1 MTNDTEDKRRHPRIQ
16 SEGLLKVYTSLTA
29 CKYTVK
35 LADISKGGAF
45 VRTIHIPEM
54 GEIVTYAIVDE
65 STQRERFIGNAVVKW
80 IKDRGCSEEDMGFGI
95 ELEKELEDEVI
106 RELVGP

>member
-1 MTNDTEDKRRHPRIQ
+1 MNNDNEEKRRHPRVQ
-16 SEGLLKVYTSLTA
+16 SDGLFRVYTSLTA

-45 VRTIHIPEM
+45 VRTTHIPKI
-54 GEIVTYAIVDE
+54 GEIVTYSIVDE
-65 STQRERFIGNAVVKW
+65 KTLEDRFIGNAVVKW
-80 IKDRGCSEEDMGFGI
+80 VRDRGCPESEMGFGI

-106 RELVGP
+106 NVLSKG

>member
-1 MTNDTEDKRRHPRIQ
+1 MNDSEDKRRHPRVQ
-16 SEGLLKVYTSLTA
+16 SEGIFKVYTSLTA

-45 VRTIHIPEM
+45 IRTSHIPNI
-54 GEIVTYAIVDE
+54 GEIVTYAIIDE
-65 STQRERFIGNAVVKW
+65 KTLQERFIGNAVVKW
-80 IKDRGCSEEDMGFGI
+80 VKERGCAEEEMGFGI

-106 RELVGP
+106 KELIK